1 MTQVK
6 FLEVDET
13 HKIAYETIGSRQ
25 GIPVVF
31 LHGGP
36 GSGYSEASKS
46 FFSANHW
53 FTTFIDQRGC
63 GKSLPNGCVVNNTT
77 DDLVLDIEK
86 IRIKIGVDKW
96 VIFGGSWGST
106 LALKYTMTFP
116 EKVHALILRGVF
128 LGTKEEID
136 WFVNDMGMQNFPKTF
151 ADLQRIVPKD
161 MNILEYYHNTIFG
174 KDRTKSFD
182 ATERWENLERA
193 GIQLSEE
200 NIKLKGA
207 NAQHTVKK
215 EGTISEIKALNRMR
229 IHLHYLKNNCF
240 LQDGELI
247 NNCGILGE
255 KKVFIIQGSDDPIC
269 PKKNA
274 LKLHSHLKNSEIE
287 LIKNTGHDA
296 FSPQL
301 KSALID
307 ALEKVRTELL

>member
-1 MTQVK
+1 MTQVQ
-6 FLEVDET
+6 FLKVDVT
-13 HKIAYETIGSRQ
+13 HKIAFETIGSRQ

-46 FFSANHW
+46 FFDTNRW
-53 FTTFIDQRGC
+53 FATFIDQRGC
-63 GKSLPNGCVVNNTT
+63 GKSIPNGCVVDNTT

-86 IRIKIGVDKW
+86 IRKKIGLDKW

-106 LALKYTMTFP
+106 LALKYAMNFP

-128 LGTKEEID
+128 LGTKKEID
-136 WFVNDMGMQNFPKTF
+136 WFVNDMGRQKFPNTF
-151 ADLQRIVPKD
+151 ADLHKIVPKD

-174 KDRTKSFD
+174 EDRIKSID
-182 ATERWENLERA
+182 ATQRWVNLERA

-200 NIKLKGA
+200 NLRLKGSA
-207 NAQHTVKK
+207 PEQTVKK
-215 EGTISEIKALNRMR
+215 EVTISEVKALNRMR

-240 LQDGELI
+240 LRDDELI
-247 NNCGILGE
+247 QNCNILGE
-255 KKVFIIQGSDDPIC
+255 KKVIIIQGSEDPIC

-287 LIKNTGHDA
+287 LIKNSGHDA
-296 FSPQL
+296 FSPKL
-301 KSALID
+301 KSALKD

>member
-1 MTQVK
+1 MTQVQ
-6 FLEVDET
+6 FLKVDET
-13 HKIAYETIGSRQ
+13 HKIAYETVGSRQ

-53 FTTFIDQRGC
+53 FATFIDQRGC
-63 GKSLPNGCVVNNTT
+63 GRSTPNGCVVNNTT
-77 DDLVLDIEK
+77 DDLILDIEK
-86 IRIKIGVDKW
+86 IRKTIGVEKW

-106 LALKYTMTFP
+106 LALKYTLTFP

-128 LGTKEEID
+128 LGTKKEID
-136 WFVNDMGMQNFPKTF
+136 WFVNDMGRQKFPNTF
-151 ADLQRIVPKD
+151 ADLQRVVPKD
-161 MNILEYYHNTIFG
+161 MNILEYYYNTIFSD
-174 KDRTKSFD
+174 DRTKSID

-193 GIQLSEE
+193 GMQLSEE
-200 NIKLKGA
+200 NLKLKRTMP
-207 NAQHTVKK
+207 QRIEKK
-215 EGTISEIKALNRMR
+215 EETISELKALNRMR

-240 LQDGELI
+240 LHHDELI
-247 NNCGILGE
+247 NNSSILGE

-287 LIKNTGHDA
+287 VVKNTGHDA
-296 FSPQL
+296 FSPKL
-301 KSALID
+301 KHALKT
-307 ALEKVRTELL
+307 ALEKVRIELS

>member
-1 MTQVK
+1 MTQVQFSK
-6 FLEVDET
+6 VDST
-13 HKIAYETIGSRQ
+13 HKIAFETIGSRQ

-46 FFSANHW
+46 FFDTNRW
-53 FTTFIDQRGC
+53 FATFIDQRGC
-63 GKSLPNGCVVNNTT
+63 GKSTPNGCVVDNTT

-86 IRIKIGVDKW
+86 IRKKIGLDKW

-106 LALKYTMTFP
+106 LALKYAMTFP
-116 EKVHALILRGVF
+116 DKIHALILRGIF

-136 WFVNDMGMQNFPKTF
+136 WFLNDMGKQKFPNTF
-151 ADLQRIVPKD
+151 ADLHRIVPKNV
-161 MNILEYYHNTIFG
+161 NILEHYHNTIFG
-174 KDRTKSFD
+174 EDRIKSVD

-193 GIQLSEE
+193 GMQLSEE
-200 NIKLKGA
+200 NLKLKGA
-207 NAQHTVKK
+207 TPQKTVEK
-215 EGTISEIKALNRMR
+215 EVTTSQVKALNRMR

-240 LQDGELI
+240 LRDGELI
-247 NNCGILGE
+247 QNCNVLGE
-255 KKVFIIQGSDDPIC
+255 KKVFIIQGSDDLIC

-274 LKLHSHLKNSEIE
+274 LKLHSHLRNSEIE

>member
-1 MTQVK
+1 MTQIQ
-6 FLEVDET
+6 FLKVDKI

-46 FFSANHW
+46 FFDANLW
-53 FTTFIDQRGC
+53 FATFIDQRGC
-63 GKSLPNGCVVNNTT
+63 GRSTPNGCVVSNTT
-77 DDLVLDIEK
+77 NDLILDIEK
-86 IRIKIGVDKW
+86 IRKKIGVDKW

-116 EKVHALILRGVF
+116 KNVHALILRGVF

-136 WFVNDMGMQNFPKTF
+136 CFVNDMGRQKFPNTF

-161 MNILEYYHNTIFG
+161 MNILEYYYNTIFAD
-174 KDRTKSFD
+174 DRTTSLD

-193 GIQLSEE
+193 GMQLSEE
-200 NIKLKGA
+200 NLKLKGS
-207 NAQHTVKK
+207 NRQLTVKK
-215 EGTISEIKALNRMR
+215 EGAISEVKALNRMR

-240 LQDGELI
+240 LQDGELM
-247 NNCGILGE
+247 NNCRILGE
-255 KKVFIIQGSDDPIC
+255 KKVFIIQGTDDPIC

-287 LIKNTGHDA
+287 LVKNAGHDA
-296 FSPQL
+296 FSPKL
-301 KSALID
+301 KNALTN
-307 ALEKVRTELL
+307 ALEKVRIELL